1 MLKLLLLISISSLA
15 AGFVLGYAVRAGI
28 SHRRRRQAEQRRM
41 VRGGI
46 YELPRAL
53 REALTELSRRSRR
66 QGQHRRGVPNRNT
79 LRRG

>member
-1 MLKLLLLISISSLA
+1 
-15 AGFVLGYAVRAGI
+15 
-28 SHRRRRQAEQRRM
+28 M